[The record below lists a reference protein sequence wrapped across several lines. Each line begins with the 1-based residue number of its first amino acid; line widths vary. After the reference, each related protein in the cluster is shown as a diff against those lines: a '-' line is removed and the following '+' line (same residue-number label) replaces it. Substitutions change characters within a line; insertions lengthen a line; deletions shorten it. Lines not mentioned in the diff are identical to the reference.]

1 MAAGRYRRVAS
12 PDGPVPSPLM
22 AALATGKLPVLSGHF
37 FQTLELGLGDLQHGV
52 SLIQADTFGAA

>member
-1 MAAGRYRRVAS
+1 
-12 PDGPVPSPLM
+12 M
-22 AALATGKLPVLSGHF
+22 AALATAKLPVLSGHF